1 MTLEKLNVPLTS
13 TVTRA
18 QRAIEEAIGSPVQTW
33 ERTSPSKWRP
43 AFASP
48 PLSTSHD
55 FSSIAANM
63 LQLESLLEQALST
76 VAVCRAPLEDGREVI
91 AAPLCEPAG
100 NVRAVALTAV
110 DAGTGSLAER
120 LAGAV
125 LKDIQQSEEIE
136 WLRDENFVF
145 SQQVTDDFEELT
157 FLRTMATHLVVKDS
171 TLNIGQLVEKTISGM
186 REMIGAEAIFFV
198 EPRGENN
205 YAVVNSCWSKPD
217 QPPTIPTEVI
227 IRLAANNISRANVV
241 PYVRNDLESSDPEA
255 YAAGVKQFLMVTI
268 ATAARG
274 FGWFIALNRCNAGR
288 QWAPSPLLQI
298 GEDEFG
304 TWEASLLSTAA
315 TLVASHASNLEL
327 IREKER
333 LLINTVRSLV
343 SALDSKD
350 TYTRGHSERVA
361 LYSKR
366 ISESM
371 GYDSAAAERL
381 YLSGLLHDVGKIG
394 VSDATLSKPGKLT
407 DEEYEEIKRHPDDG
421 WAILRDLEQLCYV
434 LPGVLHHHEQ
444 VNGSGYPD
452 RLVGDAIPQDA
463 RIMAVADAYDAM
475 TSDRAYR
482 SGMPHEKAISI
493 LREGAGTQWDVQVVD
508 AFLSTIDDITA
519 IRYGYKPHERPV
531 RSGAALTPNCLT
543 T

>member
-1 MTLEKLNVPLTS
+1 MVKTDSITPVLPSAVLRAKTALED
-13 TVTRA
+13 
-18 QRAIEEAIGSPVQTW
+18 AIGAPVQTW
-33 ERTSPSKWRP
+33 ERPAPGSWKVAGTENPASSPLEPWGEQFDR
-43 AFASP
+43 
-48 PLSTSHD
+48 
-55 FSSIAANM
+55 I
-63 LQLESLLEQALST
+63 ESLLEEAIATGSVRRTALT
-76 VAVCRAPLEDGREVI
+76 DGLEAL
-91 AAPLCEPAG
+91 AAPLCERAG

-110 DAGTGSLAER
+110 DAATAPLLER
-120 LAGAV
+120 LAGSV
-125 LKDIQQSEEIE
+125 LKDIQQSDEIE

-157 FLRTMATHLVVKDS
+157 FLRSMATHLVVKDS
-171 TLNIGQLVEKTISGM
+171 TLKIGQLVDKTIAGM

-198 EPRGENN
+198 EHLGEAG
-205 YAVVNSCWSKPD
+205 YSVANSCWAKPESAGA
-217 QPPTIPTEVI
+217 IPMDVI
-227 IRLAANNISRANVV
+227 LQLAAKHVGQAESM
-241 PYVRNDLESSDPEA
+241 PFVRNDLEVSNPEA
-255 YAAGVKQFLMVTI
+255 FAAGIKQFLLVTI
-268 ATAARG
+268 ATSARN
-274 FGWFIALNRCNAGR
+274 FGWFVALNRCNAGR
-288 QWAPSPLLQI
+288 QWSPSPLLQI
-298 GEDEFG
+298 GQDEFG

-371 GYDSAAAERL
+371 GYDNAAAERL

-394 VSDATLSKPGKLT
+394 VSDATLRKPGKLT
-407 DEEYEEIKRHPDDG
+407 DEEYEEIRKHPDDG
-421 WAILRDLEQLCYV
+421 WAILRDLEQLNYV

-444 VNGSGYPD
+444 VDGSGYPD
-452 RLVGDAIPQDA
+452 RLVGEQIPQDA

-482 SGMPHEKAISI
+482 AGMPHEKAIGIIAS
-493 LREGAGTQWDVQVVD
+493 GAGTQWDATVVD
-508 AFLSTIDDITA
+508 AFLSVIDDITT
-519 IRYGYKPHERPV
+519 IRYTYQPHERPV
-531 RSGAALTPNCLT
+531 RSSAALAPHCLT